1 MSNNRYKFDFVDCP
15 ICGERRSYKNL
26 KRHLKTHEQ
35 SPSRN
40 LINVEVQCQFCG
52 KKILNK
58 NSALHQHEIRCLKNP
73 NKISTEIQNFNNSGR
88 KAWNKDMVFSAEYK
102 EAVAMKRRHTS
113 NLNKSWNTSAP
124 EKRYYEFLLTKYDTD
139 DIIKQYRDNERY
151 PFYCDFYI
159 KSEDKFIEC
168 NFHWTHG
175 GHPFDANSEDDLLI
189 LADWREKSKQSIYYD
204 RACYIWTD
212 LDPRKRQ
219 YAADNNLNYEV
230 VWKF

>member
-1 MSNNRYKFDFVDCP
+1 MPNNRYKFDFVDCP

-26 KRHLKTHEQ
+26 KRHLAIHEGRQ
-35 SPSRN
+35 DQLVFQCKFCKKD
-40 LINVEVQCQFCG
+40 LIN
-52 KKILNK
+52 IN
-58 NSALHQHEIRCLKNP
+58 ALRQHEIRCEKNP
-73 NKISTEIQNFNNSGR
+73 DRLPVIITNFNDKGRRAWNSGIT
-88 KAWNKDMVFSAEYK
+88 FSDEYK
-102 EAVAMKRRHTS
+102 ANIAEKRRETT
-113 NLNKSWNTSAP
+113 NLHKTWNTSEP
-124 EKRYYEFLLTKYDTD
+124 EKRYYEFLLTQYAKD
-139 DIIKQYRDNERY
+139 DIITQYRDPERY

-175 GHPFDANSEDDLLI
+175 GHIFDANNPDDLEI
-189 LADWREKSKQSIYYD
+189 LHQWQEKSKTSVYYG

-219 YAADNNLNYEV
+219 CAIENHLNYEI